1 MSVDDAQLI
10 SQLES
15 LPNCLRYGAKQL
27 QIRIARNTNLLP
39 INNDSV
45 SGNGTGTVRF
55 RFPSAS
61 IINLSSATVSFIS
74 TITGLVVG
82 SGGASGVNFVNA
94 TFPASYKYI
103 RRVQFFLGGISVA
116 GGLCNQY
123 SQIYHA
129 MVRAVGNNE
138 FCNTK
143 VLEGFTEL
151 TGGYDASNIFL
162 VQPPLA
168 TSKSTYQQIDDFLLL
183 AKGNGGCNEMMVDT
197 SIWNDLEMQIDFE
210 GPQVLSVYVDGSA
223 SGANVAW
230 ALSQL
235 RLNVDCVSSIPPIYS
250 SFLAVRSQR
259 PEPIRLV
266 FQNLVSQIQQVS
278 GSNRLQVSSMC
289 IDGILVAPLGSG
301 YQTYTPFTGNVAA
314 NAFTLDI
321 TNNPYFDF
329 NSGLDNTTQ
338 AQWTGLVQVGTS
350 QYPTT
355 QYNNLYLTA
364 DSTLNHYWSNSM
376 AATSLLFL
384 DVTANVSQ
392 TSASSDVE
400 QSKYIP
406 LNFLTHNTI
415 WVQSFSLEDGWNNPN
430 KILSGIDT
438 SSTNVEIVV
447 IQSGIS
453 NSRYFLMVGLLSSVI
468 EFDTIARRI
477 RVIQ

>member
-1 MSVDDAQLI
+1 
-10 SQLES
+10 

-45 SGNGTGTVRF
+45 PGNGTGTVRF

-74 TITGLVVG
+74 TISGLTVG
-82 SGGASGVNFVNA
+82 SASANFCNA
-94 TFPASYKYI
+94 TFPASYKYL
-103 RRVQFFLGGISVA
+103 RRVQFFLGGIAVA
-116 GGLCNQY
+116 GSLCNQY
-123 SQIYHA
+123 SQTYHA

-143 VLEGFTEL
+143 VLEGFPEI
-151 TGGYDASNIFL
+151 TGGYDASNVFL
-162 VQPPLA
+162 VQPPTA

-183 AKGNGGCNEMMVDT
+183 AKGNGGCNEMMIDT
-197 SIWNDLEMQIDFE
+197 SIWNDLELQLDFE
-210 GPQVLSVYVDGSA
+210 GQQILSVYADGTA

-235 RLNVDCVSSIPPIYS
+235 RLNVDAVSSVPPIYA

-266 FQNLVSQIQQVS
+266 YQNLVSQVQQVS

-289 IDGILVAPLGSG
+289 IDGMLIAPLGSA
-301 YQTYTPFTGNVAA
+301 YQTYTPFTGNVSAGA
-314 NAFTLDI
+314 LTVDI

-329 NSGLDNTTQ
+329 ASGLNDTTA
-338 AQWTGLVQVGTS
+338 AQWTGLIQVGTS

-355 QYNNLYLTA
+355 QYNNMYLTA

-384 DVTANVSQ
+384 DLNASVATSSTA
-392 TSASSDVE
+392 SDVE
-400 QSKYIP
+400 QNKYIP
-406 LNFLTHNTI
+406 LNFLTHNCI

-447 IQSGIS
+447 ITSGIS
-453 NSRYFLMVGLLSSVI
+453 NSRYYLMVGLLSSVI
-468 EFDTIARRI
+468 EFDTVARRI

>member
-1 MSVDDAQLI
+1 M
-10 SQLES
+10 
-15 LPNCLRYGAKQL
+15 
-27 QIRIARNTNLLP
+27 LP

-82 SGGASGVNFVNA
+82 ASSANFVNA

-129 MVRAVGNNE
+129 MVRAVGNTE

-143 VLEGFTEL
+143 VLEDFTEL
-151 TGGYDASNIFL
+151 VGAYDASNNYL

-168 TSKSTYQQIDDFLLL
+168 TSKTTYQQIDDFLLL
-183 AKGNGGCNEMMVDT
+183 AKGNGGCNEMMIDT

-210 GPQVLSVYVDGSA
+210 GTQVLSVYADN
-223 SGANVAW
+223 GANSTNVAW

-235 RLNVDCVSSIPPIYS
+235 RLNVDSVSSIPPIYA

-289 IDGILVAPLGSG
+289 IDGILVAPLGSA
-301 YQTYTPFTGNVAA
+301 YQTYTPFTGNIAA
-314 NAFTLDI
+314 GAFSLDV

-329 NSGLDNTTQ
+329 ASGLNDTTQ
-338 AQWTGLVQVGTS
+338 AQWSGLVQVGTS

-384 DVTANVSQ
+384 DLNANVA
-392 TSASSDVE
+392 TSSTNTDVE
-400 QSKYIP
+400 QSKFIP

-468 EFDTIARRI
+468 EFDTVAKRI

>member
-1 MSVDDAQLI
+1 MSIEDAQLI

-39 INNDSV
+39 VNNDSV
-45 SGNGTGTVRF
+45 AGNGTGTVRF

-61 IINLSSATVSFIS
+61 IINLSSATVSFKS
-74 TITGLVVG
+74 TISGLTV
-82 SGGASGVNFVNA
+82 GASSKDFVNA
-94 TFPASYKYI
+94 TFPASYKYL
-103 RRVQFFLGGISVA
+103 RRVQFFLGGIAVA
-116 GGLCNQY
+116 GALCPNY

-143 VLEGFTEL
+143 VLEGFQEI
-151 TGGYDASNIFL
+151 TGAYDASSNFL
-162 VQPPLA
+162 VQPPAA
-168 TSKSTYQQIDDFLLL
+168 TSKETYQQIDDFLLL
-183 AKGNGGCNEMMVDT
+183 AKGNGGCNEMMIDT
-197 SIWNDLEMQIDFE
+197 SIWNDLEMQLDFE
-210 GPQVLSVYVDGSA
+210 GQNILSVYVDGPTA
-223 SGANVAW
+223 SGASVAW

-235 RLNVDCVSSIPPIYS
+235 RLNVDAVSSVPPIYA

-266 FQNLVSQIQQVS
+266 YQNLVSQIQQVS

-289 IDGILVAPLGSG
+289 IDGMLVAPLASN
-301 YQTYTPFTGNVAA
+301 YQTYTPFVGNVAA
-314 NAFTLDI
+314 GTVTNLDV

-329 NSGLDNTTQ
+329 ASGLNDTQ
-338 AQWTGLVQVGTS
+338 AAQWTGLIQVGTS

-384 DVTANVSQ
+384 DLNATVATS
-392 TSASSDVE
+392 SASSDVE
-400 QSKYIP
+400 QSKYVPI
-406 LNFLTHNTI
+406 NFLTHNCI

-447 IQSGIS
+447 ITSGIAS
-453 NSRYFLMVGLLSSVI
+453 SRYYLMVGLLSSVI
-468 EFDTIARRI
+468 EFDTVARRI